1 MTNEMKSGGN
11 SRELIEL
18 EEEKRTHK
26 KSAQQKP
33 VFIPGERKGSLFVE
47 KKGGNLENYQKEQ
60 RSKKNTLH
68 NSGESKTLKES
79 IQSAKKEV
87 KLTKLHVCV
96 PQTPFSQ
103 VTIDYLTEGEK
114 NSTKFQREVPFE
126 AGANY
131 NYSLKPRMRIEE
143 NNEVE
148 RSPDFKKS
156 KERDPIFDCVGFA
169 LNNTSSLRAQNNCL
183 FEVQKGEPVCL
194 RSCLDDPNLVECKL
208 RERIGIFKKRDF
220 YYWQN
225 KIPTRNIDENVVI
238 SPTFKNKPL
247 KPNIF
252 TLSHR

>member
-1 MTNEMKSGGN
+1 MKSGGN

-26 KSAQQKP
+26 KSVPQKQ

-47 KKGGNLENYQKEQ
+47 KKGITFETYQKDQ

-79 IQSAKKEV
+79 IQSAKKEA
-87 KLTKLHVCV
+87 KSTKLHVCV

-114 NSTKFQREVPFE
+114 NAVKFQKEIQLE
-126 AGANY
+126 ASPNY
-131 NYSLKPRMRIEE
+131 NYSLKSRKERRIDEV
-143 NNEVE
+143 NNEE
-148 RSPDFKKS
+148 KSPDFKNF

-169 LNNTSSLRAQNNCL
+169 LANTSSLRAQNNCL
-183 FEVQKGEPVCL
+183 FEVKKGEPVCL

-208 RERIGIFKKRDF
+208 REKIGIFKKRDF
-220 YYWQN
+220 YYWLN
-225 KIPTRNIDENVVI
+225 KIPTKNNDENVVI